1 MAKRP
6 SPRERPPEAGHG
18 RIPPDLLNEVAVG
31 DCIEGM
37 RLLPDRSVDVA
48 IIDPPYNLGK
58 GARWGWD
65 RSVSLPGFGGAWQK
79 AMQAWDDHTL
89 MDYFQF
95 TLAWLA
101 EVKRVVKP
109 AGSFW
114 VHGTYHNVG
123 MVNFALQ
130 LEELE
135 IINEVVWYKRNGFP
149 NLAGRRLTAS
159 HETILWAHTGR
170 KRQYLFNYE
179 ESKRMDCPGDLLRRP
194 GKQMRTVWDVPNNK
208 ERSELRF
215 GRHPTQ
221 KPLRLLRRMLAL
233 SAPARGV
240 CLVPFA
246 GAGSE
251 CVAATERGLDFVA
264 FEADAAYVEIARR
277 RLADARGRADTTRPE
292 PRDDA
297 IADLG

>member
-1 MAKRP
+1 VAKRP
-6 SPRERPPEAGHG
+6 STARRRAEAEAG
-18 RIPPDLLNEVAVG
+18 RAPPGLLNEVTVG

-58 GARWGWD
+58 GARWSWD
-65 RSVSLPGFGGAWQK
+65 GSASLPGFGGAWQK

-89 MDYFQF
+89 MDYFRF
-95 TLAWLA
+95 TLTWLT

-123 MVNFALQ
+123 VVNFALQ
-130 LEELE
+130 LLEVE
-135 IINEVVWYKRNGFP
+135 IINEVVWYKRNSFP

-159 HETILWAHTGR
+159 HETILWAHTGKR
-170 KRQYLFNYE
+170 RQYLFNYE
-179 ESKRMDCPGDLLRRP
+179 DSKRLDCPGDLLRQP

-233 SAPARGV
+233 SAPTRGV

-264 FEADAAYVEIARR
+264 FEADAAYAGIARR
-277 RLADARGRADTTRPE
+277 RLADARSRPITTRQ
-292 PRDDA
+292 DA
-297 IADLG
+297 LG